1 MKTLDAKRD
10 KVLRKPQWLRIKI
23 PSNRGNQRVERL
35 MDDLNL
41 NTVCREAN
49 CPNRA
54 ECYSKGTATFMIL
67 GRNCTRR
74 CRFCNVNSAA
84 PQCVDERE
92 PERVAR
98 AVREMGLRYVVVTS
112 VTRDDLPDGGAS
124 QFRETIREIKK
135 LNKEVAVEVL
145 IPDLQGSEDSLRDV
159 LEPLPETLN
168 HNIET
173 VPRLYEEV
181 RPEADYERSLE
192 LLRRAKEIEGRVKTK
207 SGIMLG
213 LGETKEELVEVFR
226 DLRRN
231 KVDFLTLGQ
240 YLAPSKEHLPVREY
254 VTPEDFK
261 WYKEKALE
269 LGFKGVAS
277 DPLVRSSYKA
287 WELYEGEDKERK

>member
-1 MKTLDAKRD
+1 MKSLEARKDE
-10 KVLRKPQWLRIKI
+10 VLRKPQWLRIKI
-23 PSNRGNQRVERL
+23 PNNGGNRRVEKL
-35 MDDLNL
+35 MDDLSL

-67 GRNCTRR
+67 GRNCTRG
-74 CRFCNVNSAA
+74 CRFCNVRSAE

-92 PERVAR
+92 PARVAR
-98 AVREMGLRYVVVTS
+98 AVKEMGLRYVVVTS

-124 QFRETIREIKK
+124 QFRRTIEEIKK
-135 LNKEVAVEVL
+135 INRDVAVEVL
-145 IPDLQGSEDSLRDV
+145 IPDFQGSLNSLVDV
-159 LEPLPETLN
+159 LEPLPEILN

-192 LLRRAKEIEGRVKTK
+192 LIRRAKEIDGRVKTK

-213 LGETKEELVEVFR
+213 LGETREEVVEVFR

-231 KVDFLTLGQ
+231 GCDFLTLGQ

-254 VTPEDFK
+254 VTPEDFN
-261 WYKEKALE
+261 WYREKALE
-269 LGFKGVAS
+269 LGFEGVAS

-287 WELYEGEDKERK
+287 WELYEGGR

>member
-1 MKTLDAKRD
+1 MKSLEVKNE

-23 PSNRGNQRVERL
+23 PNNGGNKRVEKL
-35 MDDLNL
+35 MDDLSL

-67 GRNCTRR
+67 GRNCTRG
-74 CRFCNVNSAA
+74 CRFCNVSSAE

-98 AVREMGLRYVVVTS
+98 AVKEMGLRYVVVTS
-112 VTRDDLPDGGAS
+112 VTRDDLPDGGAY
-124 QFRETIREIKK
+124 QFRRTIEEIKK
-135 LNKEVAVEVL
+135 INRHVAVEVL
-145 IPDLQGSEDSLRDV
+145 IPDFQGSLNSLVDV

-192 LLRRAKEIEGRVKTK
+192 LIRRAKEIDGRVKTK

-213 LGETKEELVEVFR
+213 LGETKEEVVEVFR

-231 KVDFLTLGQ
+231 GCDFLTLGQ

-254 VTPEDFK
+254 VTPEDFN
-261 WYKEKALE
+261 WYRKRALE
-269 LGFKGVAS
+269 LGFEGVAS

-287 WELYEGEDKERK
+287 WELYEGER

>member
-1 MKTLDAKRD
+1 MKSLEAKNE

-23 PSNRGNQRVERL
+23 PNTGGNKRVEKL
-35 MDDLNL
+35 MDDLSL

-67 GRNCTRR
+67 ARNCTRG
-74 CRFCNVNSAA
+74 CRFCNVSSAE

-98 AVREMGLRYVVVTS
+98 AVKEMGLRYVVVTS
-112 VTRDDLPDGGAS
+112 VTRDDLSDGGAS
-124 QFRETIREIKK
+124 QFRRTIEEIKK
-135 LNKEVAVEVL
+135 INRDVAVEVL
-145 IPDLQGSEDSLRDV
+145 IPDFQGSLNSLVDV

-192 LLRRAKEIEGRVKTK
+192 LIRRAKEIDGRVKTK

-213 LGETKEELVEVFR
+213 LGETREEVVEVFR

-231 KVDFLTLGQ
+231 GCDFLTLGQ

-254 VTPEDFK
+254 VTPEDFN
-261 WYKEKALE
+261 WYREKALE
-269 LGFKGVAS
+269 LGFEGVAS

-287 WELYEGEDKERK
+287 WELSEGER

>member
-1 MKTLDAKRD
+1 MKSLEARKDE
-10 KVLRKPQWLRIKI
+10 VLRKPQWLRIKI
-23 PSNRGNQRVERL
+23 PNNGGNRRVEKL
-35 MDDLNL
+35 MDDLSL

-67 GRNCTRR
+67 GRNCTRG
-74 CRFCNVNSAA
+74 CRFCNVSSAE

-98 AVREMGLRYVVVTS
+98 AVKEMGLRYVVVTS

-124 QFRETIREIKK
+124 QFRKTIEEIKK
-135 LNKEVAVEVL
+135 INRDVAVEVL
-145 IPDLQGSEDSLRDV
+145 IPDFQGSLNSLVDV

-192 LLRRAKEIEGRVKTK
+192 LIRRAKEINGRVKTK

-213 LGETKEELVEVFR
+213 LGETREEVVEVFR

-231 KVDFLTLGQ
+231 GCDFLTLGQ
-240 YLAPSKEHLPVREY
+240 YLAPSREHLPVREY
-254 VTPEDFK
+254 VTPEDFN
-261 WYKEKALE
+261 WYREKALE
-269 LGFKGVAS
+269 LGFEGVAS

-287 WELYEGEDKERK
+287 WELYEGGR

>member
-1 MKTLDAKRD
+1 MKGLETSKE

-23 PSNRGNQRVERL
+23 PNNHGNQRVERL
-35 MDDLNL
+35 LDDLNL

-74 CRFCNVNSAA
+74 CRFCNVNSAE

-92 PERVAR
+92 PQRVAR
-98 AVREMGLRYVVVTS
+98 AVKEMGLRYVVVTS
-112 VTRDDLPDGGAS
+112 VTRDDLTDGGATH
-124 QFRETIREIKK
+124 FRETIKEIKK
-135 LNKEVAVEVL
+135 LNKDVAVEVL
-145 IPDLQGSEDSLRDV
+145 IPDLQGDADSLALV
-159 LEPLPETLN
+159 LEALPETLN

-173 VPRLYEEV
+173 VPRLYTEV
-181 RPEADYERSLE
+181 RPEADYKRSLD

-213 LGETKEELVEVFR
+213 LGETKEEVVEVMR
-226 DLRRN
+226 DLRKN
-231 KVDFLTLGQ
+231 NVDFLTLGQ

-261 WYKEKALE
+261 WYRDRALE
-269 LGFKGVAS
+269 LGFEGVAS

-287 WELYEGEDKERK
+287 WELFEGEEEKA